1 MKIESNLSSVIQ
13 NLSFKINS
21 LEDADKLFRTAAFD
35 SVALISDRV
44 QQSGLK
50 TNETP
55 IRSHAWT
62 SKSFYSKEYAKTR
75 KRKGLQTQFVDL
87 TFSGDMM
94 GEFIPAPI
102 IGGWAA
108 GFRTQKQGDKAD
120 FNEQRFG
127 TIFNLSSDEL
137 NIVTKGI
144 NDYINATLR

>member
-21 LEDADKLFRTAAFD
+21 LEDSDKLFRTAAFD

-44 QQSGLK
+44 QQDGLK
-50 TNETP
+50 TNDTL
-55 IRSHAWT
+55 I
-62 SKSFYSKEYAKTR
+62 KSFYSKGYGQKRR
-75 KRKGLQTQFVDL
+75 KNGLQTQFVDL

-94 GEFIPAPI
+94 GDFVPAPI

-108 GFRTQKQGDKAD
+108 GFRSQKQGDKAD
-120 FNEQRFG
+120 WNEERFG
-127 TIFNLSSDEL
+127 TIFNLSADEL
-137 NIVTKGI
+137 STVTKGI